1 MGTLSNIGT
10 AITPSMGAFGL
21 GNVNTP
27 TTLPAT
33 TVPSGG
39 IPIPGGGPAELA
51 PARAASS
58 GTSRIDPALLPYLDV
73 ALRRAENLFLGQ
85 TQPSLYPGQMYAP
98 TSAQT
103 EQALSAQEQLATGM
117 APMIGAG
124 QQAYLASLGQL
135 GQTAA
140 GGFLTGS
147 PYREAMI
154 QAATRPL
161 VQQYSEQV
169 VPGIASGFSR
179 AGRYGSGAMEQA
191 QARAAEAFGRSLG
204 DVSAGIA
211 AQDYARERQLQQQA
225 QTAQAALG
233 QAAPSFFQASFLPAQ
248 ALAQVGAARETLAQ
262 RPITEAMQ
270 RYQFAQEL
278 PYRQLQGFLG
288 SVYGSPMS
296 ASQYAP
302 TPQAQTN
309 PLGQALGGATLGYL
323 GGSLFPGTTFGISN
337 QALGAGLGGL
347 AGLLF

>member
-1 MGTLSNIGT
+1 MVNFQPFLSSP
-10 AITPSMGAFGL
+10 AVMSALTPPVQTVA
-21 GNVNTP
+21 P
-27 TTLPAT
+27 TTTGVVPGGAPGELSPARGA
-33 TVPSGG
+33 SGG
-39 IPIPGGGPAELA
+39 E
-51 PARAASS
+51 
-58 GTSRIDPALLPYLDV
+58 SRIDPFLAPYLRMG
-73 ALRRAENLFLGQ
+73 LQRAERLFFGEP
-85 TQPSLYPGQMYAP
+85 QPSLYPGQMFVSP
-98 TSAQT
+98 SAQT
-103 EQALSAQEQLATGM
+103 EQALAQQEQLAGGM
-117 APMIGAG
+117 APIIGAG
-124 QQAYLASLGQL
+124 QQAYLSSLGQL

-169 VPGIASGFSR
+169 VPSIASGFSR

-204 DVSAGIA
+204 DVSATIA
-211 AQDYARERQLQQQA
+211 GQDYARERQLQQQA

-248 ALAQVGAARETLAQ
+248 ALAQVGAARETIAQ
-262 RPITEAMQ
+262 RPLTEAIQ

-288 SVYGSPMS
+288 SVYGSPMTS
-296 ASQYAP
+296 SQFQP
-302 TPQAQTN
+302 IPQAQTN

-323 GGSLFPGTTFGISN
+323 AGSAFPGSTFGVPN
-337 QALGAGLGGL
+337 QYLGAGIGGL
-347 AGLLF
+347 LGFL